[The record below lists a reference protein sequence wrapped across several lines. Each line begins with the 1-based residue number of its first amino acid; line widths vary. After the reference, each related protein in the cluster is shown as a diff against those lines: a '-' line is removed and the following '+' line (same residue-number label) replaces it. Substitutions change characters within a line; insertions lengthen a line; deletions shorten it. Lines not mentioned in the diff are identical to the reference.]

1 MYIEKL
7 QLWRRKIAANP
18 CNYSNFAKIMSI
30 SDEPQFKEVFEGS
43 QMKSLILNHLENLTE
58 EFRKYFPDTCDDGI
72 YRLSTDPFNININ
85 SLPEA
90 LQEEGLEIKH
100 DSSAKYDFDKRD
112 KSSFWI
118 KYFKVYPR
126 VSQAA
131 IRLYLPFS
139 SIYLC
144 EKAFSTLVA
153 IETKFRNNF
162 DVTSDLRCA
171 LTKTQPRIGLLVK
184 KMQAHSS
191 H

>member
-1 MYIEKL
+1 
-7 QLWRRKIAANP
+7 
-18 CNYSNFAKIMSI
+18 MSI

-43 QMKSLILNHLENLTE
+43 QRKSLILNHLNLTE
-58 EFRKYFPDTCDDGI
+58 EFKKYFSDTCDEGI

-100 DSSAKYDFDKRD
+100 DSSAKYDFDKMD

-131 IRLYLPFS
+131 VRLYLPFS
-139 SIYLC
+139 SACLC
-144 EKAFSTLVA
+144 GKAFSTLVA
-153 IETKFRNNF
+153 IKTKFRNKL

-171 LTKTQPRIGLLVK
+171 LTRISLLVK